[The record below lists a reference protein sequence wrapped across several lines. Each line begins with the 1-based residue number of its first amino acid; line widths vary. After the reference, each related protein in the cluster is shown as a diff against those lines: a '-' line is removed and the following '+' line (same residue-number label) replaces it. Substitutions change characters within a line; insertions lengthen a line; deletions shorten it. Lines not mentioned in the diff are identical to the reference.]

1 MAQRTFSKMGR
12 VNAMAALCAALAA
25 LLASGALL
33 AAVAGPSEATFAG
46 GNGKVAFYR
55 NGDVWTMNADG
66 TGATRLTTNYNAEYN
81 PAGSPDG
88 SLIAY
93 EFLRG
98 I

>member
-1 MAQRTFSKMGR
+1 VRG
-12 VNAMAALCAALAA
+12 LAA

-66 TGATRLTTNYNAEYN
+66 ANPTNLTDNAVLDFDPEW
-81 PAGSPDG
+81 
-88 SLIAY
+88 
-93 EFLRG
+93 
-98 I
+98 